1 MKCEKLKYHQR
12 FGVVSTRALETKV
25 NSPNIKNLLS
35 KYQKNRI
42 NKDIKKVWS
51 TYNQVT
57 NHNSKITQAQTRKL
71 HEMRSNLK
79 YNLHYKRAQHV

>member
-35 KYQKNRI
+35 KY
-42 NKDIKKVWS
+42 
-51 TYNQVT
+51 
-57 NHNSKITQAQTRKL
+57 
-71 HEMRSNLK
+71 
-79 YNLHYKRAQHV
+79 